1 MATIK
6 DVAKMAGVSP
16 STVSRTLSGK
26 IPVDS
31 ETRERV
37 MNCVRQLDYRPNVI
51 AKGLREGDTITAV
64 QGFSVRTIDE
74 LNIIKNQYQA
84 GDELDLT
91 VFRGGESFTLNV
103 ILGEA
108 AG

>member
-31 ETRERV
+31 ETKERV
-37 MNCVRQLDYRPNVI
+37 MNCVRLLDYRPNVI
-51 AKGLREGDTITAV
+51 AKGLREGKT
-64 QGFSVRTIDE
+64 
-74 LNIIKNQYQA
+74 KNKIGRA
-84 GDELDLT
+84 SCRER
-91 VFRGGESFTLNV
+91 V
-103 ILGEA
+103 
-108 AG
+108 